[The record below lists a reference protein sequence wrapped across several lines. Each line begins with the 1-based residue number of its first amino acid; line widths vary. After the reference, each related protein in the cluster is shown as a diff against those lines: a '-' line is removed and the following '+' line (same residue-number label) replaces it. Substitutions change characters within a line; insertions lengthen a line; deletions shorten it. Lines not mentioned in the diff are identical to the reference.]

1 MPGPTRPPGPG
12 GRRAGD
18 AGATRGRGRRRRRG
32 TLTDEQLPALVDM
45 VLQPDGSPVVTYLG
59 YAVRRA

>member
-1 MPGPTRPPGPG
+1 MPGPHP
-12 GRRAGD
+12 A
-18 AGATRGRGRRRRRG
+18 AGAGRTTRGRGRRRGRGRGRRRG